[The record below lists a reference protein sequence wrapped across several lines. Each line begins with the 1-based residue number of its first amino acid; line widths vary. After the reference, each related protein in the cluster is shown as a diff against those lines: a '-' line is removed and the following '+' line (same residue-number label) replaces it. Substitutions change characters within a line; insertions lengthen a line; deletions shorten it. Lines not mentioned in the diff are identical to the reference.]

1 MSLPKK
7 TIQHFYQSS
16 IKINK
21 IMKNN
26 LLKAASF
33 AALFFGATTLQAQQ
47 NPATTLSSKA
57 VSKYNYHDT
66 FGPNFY
72 AKNGTDSRSASG
84 QPGPKYWQNKAD
96 YKLSAT
102 LNDKNNEVIGSEIL
116 TYTNNSPDKISFLW
130 MNVDQNLFKNN
141 SRGKTVIPITG
152 SRNGDKGQVFD
163 GGHKIK
169 SIKIVSG
176 KNGKTV
182 ETEAKYEIIDTR
194 MQVFLPQ
201 DVNPNGGSIKLKI
214 DFSFISPDYGSD
226 RMGVLETKNGKIF
239 TMAQW
244 YPRMCVYDD
253 VKGWNTLPYLGAGE
267 FYLEFGD
274 FDVTIT
280 APANHIV
287 VSSGELMNA
296 SEVYSA
302 EQQKR
307 WVTASQSDKTVTIR
321 SAEEVTNIASRP
333 IGESTLNW
341 HFKIKNARDVSWAS
355 SAAFIIDAA
364 KINLP
369 SGKKSLAISAYPVE
383 SGGQDAW
390 SRSTEYTKSS
400 VENYSKR
407 WFEYPYPT
415 ATNVAG
421 NEGGMEYP
429 AIVFCDW
436 QSKGKELWRVTD
448 HEFGHGWFP
457 MIVGSNERLF
467 AWMDE
472 GFNTFIN
479 SLSAEDF
486 NKGEYK
492 PRRPSDMQRMA
503 DMLTNPKLEPIMTA
517 PDGMKEHNMGLLAYE
532 KPSSGLVMLRD
543 QVLGKERFDK
553 AFRVYTE
560 RWAFKHP
567 TPDDFFRT
575 MENVSGEDLN
585 WFWRAW
591 FVNNWSLDQ
600 GISKIKYL
608 KNDPKLGALIY
619 IENLEK
625 MAMPVVLE
633 IKTKSGTISRVQLP
647 VEIWQRNTS
656 WSFKHASTEE
666 IDTITLDPDQAL
678 PDTNTT
684 NNVWSSEKSE
694 LEKAVI
700 LDEYLGDFVSKQ
712 ISVKLAFS
720 EDNGILVVTP
730 EGETSIHFDSIGK
743 DTFGAD
749 QEGGIEIQFK
759 ENKTEFTLKMEGQ
772 EFLFTKA

>member
-1 MSLPKK
+1 MSIPKK
-7 TIQHFYQSS
+7 PIQHFYKSS

-26 LLKAASF
+26 LLKAASY
-33 AALFFGATTLQAQQ
+33 AALFFGAATLQAQQ
-47 NPATTLSSKA
+47 NPVTALSNTA

-72 AKNGTDSRSASG
+72 TKNGTDSRSASG
-84 QPGPKYWQNKAD
+84 QPGAKYWQNKAD

-141 SRGKTVIPITG
+141 SRGETVIPITG
-152 SRNGDKGQVFD
+152 SRNGDKGQIFD

-182 ETEAKYEIIDTR
+182 ETEAKFEIIDTR
-194 MQVFLPQ
+194 MQVFLPH
-201 DVNPNGGSIKLKI
+201 DLNPNGGSIKLKI
-214 DFSFISPDYGSD
+214 DFSFISPDFGSD
-226 RMGVLETKNGKIF
+226 RMGVLETKNGKVF

-287 VSSGELMNA
+287 VSSGELMNP
-296 SEVYSA
+296 SEVYTA

-307 WVTASQSDKTVTIR
+307 WATASQSDKTVTIR

-383 SGGQDAW
+383 SAGQDAW
-390 SRSTEYTKSS
+390 SRATEYTKSS

-407 WFEYPYPT
+407 WFEYPYPA

-436 QSKGKELWRVTD
+436 KSKDKELWRVTD

-532 KPSSGLVMLRD
+532 KPSSGLVMLRE

-585 WFWRAW
+585 WFWRSW

-600 GISKIKYL
+600 GITKIKYL

-625 MAMPVVLE
+625 MAMPMVLE
-633 IKTKSGTISRVQLP
+633 IKTKSGAISRVQLP
-647 VEIWQRNTS
+647 VEIWQRNTN
-656 WSFKHASTEE
+656 WAFKNASTEE
-666 IDTITLDPDQAL
+666 IESITIDPDHTF
-678 PDTNTT
+678 PDINPS
-684 NNVWSSEKSE
+684 NNVWISEKSE

-743 DTFGAD
+743 DKFGAD

-759 ENKTEFTLKMEGQ
+759 ENKKEFTLKMEGQ

>member
-1 MSLPKK
+1 
-7 TIQHFYQSS
+7 
-16 IKINK
+16 
-21 IMKNN
+21 MKNN
-26 LLKAASF
+26 FFKATSLVALLI
-33 AALFFGATTLQAQQ
+33 GVTTLQAQEK
-47 NPATTLSSKA
+47 PATAQSTSKEI
-57 VSKYNYHDT
+57 SKYNYHDA

-72 AKNGTDSRSASG
+72 SKNGTDTHSASG
-84 QPGPKYWQNKAD
+84 QPGAKYWQNRAD
-96 YKLSAT
+96 YQLTAT
-102 LNDKNNEVIGSEIL
+102 LNEHSNEIIGSEIL

-130 MNVDQNLFKNN
+130 LNVDQNLFKNN
-141 SRGKTVIPITG
+141 SRGEAVIPVTG

-169 SIKIVSG
+169 SIKVLTTQKG
-176 KNGKTV
+176 RTV
-182 ETEAKYEIIDTR
+182 EKEAEFVVTDTR

-201 DVNPNGGSIKLKI
+201 DLNPNGATVKLKI
-214 DFSFISPDYGSD
+214 EFSFISPDFGSD

-267 FYLEFGD
+267 FYLEYGD

-287 VSSGELMNA
+287 VSSGELLNP
-296 SEVYSA
+296 SEVYTV

-307 WVTASQSDKTVTIR
+307 WNAASKSDNTVVIR
-321 SAEEVTNIASRP
+321 SAEEVTNASSRP
-333 IGESTLNW
+333 TGKSTLNW
-341 HFKIKNARDVSWAS
+341 HFKIKNARDISWAS
-355 SAAFIIDAA
+355 SPAFIVDAA

-369 SGKKSLAISAYPVE
+369 SHKKSLAISAYPIE
-383 SGGQDAW
+383 SSGQEAW
-390 SRSTEYTKSS
+390 GRATEYTKSS
-400 VENYSKR
+400 IENYSKR
-407 WFEYPYPT
+407 WFEYPYQS

-429 AIVFCDW
+429 GIVFCDW
-436 QSKGKELWRVTD
+436 KSKGDDLWQVTD
-448 HEFGHGWFP
+448 HEFGHAWFP

-479 SLSAEDF
+479 SLSSVDF
-486 NKGEYK
+486 NDGEYK
-492 PRRPSDMQRMA
+492 SRPRNMQRMSEV
-503 DMLTNPKLEPIMTA
+503 LTNPELEPIMTA
-517 PDGMKEHNMGLLAYE
+517 PDGMRERNLGLLAYE
-532 KPSSGLVMLRD
+532 KPASGLIMLRE

-553 AFRVYTE
+553 AFRIYTE

-585 WFWRAW
+585 WFWRSW
-591 FVNNWSLDQ
+591 FVNNWRLDQ
-600 GISKIKYL
+600 GITKVKYL
-608 KNDPKLGALIY
+608 KNDPKLGAIIT

-633 IKTKSGTISRVQLP
+633 IKTKSGTVSRVQLP

-656 WSFKHASTEE
+656 WAFKNNSTEE
-666 IDTITLDPDQAL
+666 IETITLDPDHAL
-678 PDTNTT
+678 PDVNTT
-684 NNVWSSEKSE
+684 NNVWSSDKSE

-700 LDEYLGDFVSKQ
+700 LDSYLGLFASKE
-712 ISVKLAFS
+712 IPIKITFK
-720 EDNGILVVTP
+720 EDNGTLVGTP
-730 EGETSIHFDSIGK
+730 EEGQGPALSFESTGK
-743 DTFGAD
+743 DKFAAEQAGV
-749 QEGGIEIQFK
+749 ELQFNETK
-759 ENKTEFTLKMEGQ
+759 NEFTLKMRGKD
-772 EFLFTKA
+772 FLFTRA

>member
-1 MSLPKK
+1 
-7 TIQHFYQSS
+7 
-16 IKINK
+16 
-21 IMKNN
+21 MKNN
-26 LLKAASF
+26 FFKATPYL
-33 AALFFGATTLQAQQ
+33 ALFLGVTTLQAQEGKTVAPV
-47 NPATTLSSKA
+47 NNKA
-57 VSKYNYHDT
+57 ISKYDYHDT

-72 AKNGTDSRSASG
+72 TKNGTDSHSASG
-84 QPGPKYWQNKAD
+84 QPGAKYWQNRAD
-96 YKLSAT
+96 YQLTAV
-102 LNDKNNEVIGSEIL
+102 LNEKNNEIIGSEIL

-141 SRGKTVIPITG
+141 SLGETVIPITG

-182 ETEAKYEIIDTR
+182 ETEAKFEIIDTR

-201 DVNPNGGSIKLKI
+201 DLNPNGASIKLKI
-214 DFSFISPDYGSD
+214 DFSFISPDFGSD
-226 RMGVLETKNGKIF
+226 RMGVLETKNGKVF

-253 VKGWNTLPYLGAGE
+253 VKGWNSLPYLGAGE

-287 VSSGELMNA
+287 VSSGELMNP
-296 SEVYSA
+296 SEVYTA

-307 WVTASQSDKTVTIR
+307 WATASQSDKTIAIR
-321 SAEEVTNIASRP
+321 SAEEVTNTASRP
-333 IGESTLNW
+333 SGKATLNW

-383 SGGQDAW
+383 SSGQDAW
-390 SRSTEYTKSS
+390 SRATEYTKSS

-407 WFEYPYPT
+407 WFEYPYHA

-436 QSKGKELWRVTD
+436 QSKGSELWRVTD

-472 GFNTFIN
+472 GLNTFIN
-479 SLSAEDF
+479 SLSSEDF
-486 NKGEYK
+486 NNGEYK
-492 PRRPSDMQRMA
+492 SKPKDMHRMSKR
-503 DMLTNPKLEPIMTA
+503 LTNPELEPIMTA
-517 PDGMKEHNMGLLAYE
+517 PDGMKESNLGLLAYE
-532 KPSSGLVMLRD
+532 KPSSGLVMLRE

-575 MENVSGEDLN
+575 IENVSGEDLN

-633 IKTKSGTISRVQLP
+633 IKTKSGATNRVQLP
-647 VEIWQRNTS
+647 VEIWQRNTN
-656 WSFKHASTEE
+656 WVFRNASTEE
-666 IDTITLDPDQAL
+666 IETITIDPDYAL
-678 PDTNTT
+678 PDVNTK
-684 NNVWSSEKSE
+684 NNVWSSDKSE

-700 LDEYLGDFVSKQ
+700 LDSYVGSFSSKQ
-712 ISVKLAFS
+712 IPVEIILT
-720 EDNGILVVTP
+720 ENNGNLTANATGQP
-730 EGETSIHFDSIGK
+730 TLTLDSIGK
-743 DTFGAD
+743 DKFGFEQA
-749 QEGGIEIQFK
+749 GIEIHFNETKNEFK
-759 ENKTEFTLKMEGQ
+759 FKVNGQ

>member
-1 MSLPKK
+1 
-7 TIQHFYQSS
+7 
-16 IKINK
+16 
-21 IMKNN
+21 MKNN
-26 LLKAASF
+26 VFKATSL
-33 AALFFGATTLQAQQ
+33 ALFFGATTLQAQEHPVAK
-47 NPATTLSSKA
+47 PATNKA
-57 VSKYNYHDT
+57 ISKYDYHHT

-72 AKNGTDSRSASG
+72 TKNGTDTHSASG
-84 QPGPKYWQNKAD
+84 QPGAKYWQNRAD
-96 YKLSAT
+96 YKLTAI
-102 LNDKNNEVIGSEIL
+102 LNEKNNEIIGSEIL

-130 MNVDQNLFKNN
+130 LNVDQNLFKND
-141 SRGKTVIPITG
+141 SRGKAVIPVAG

-169 SIKIVSG
+169 SIKVVSSQ
-176 KNGKTV
+176 NGKSV
-182 ETEAKYEIIDTR
+182 EREAKFEITDTR

-201 DVNPNGGSIKLKI
+201 DLSPNGGTLKLKI
-214 DFSFISPDYGSD
+214 EFSFISPDFGSD
-226 RMGVLETKNGKIF
+226 RMGVLDTKNGKIF

-253 VKGWNTLPYLGAGE
+253 VKGWNALPYLGAGE
-267 FYLEFGD
+267 FYLEYGD

-280 APANHIV
+280 TPANHIV
-287 VSSGELMNA
+287 VCSGELVNP
-296 SEVYSA
+296 SEVYTP

-307 WVTASQSDKTVTIR
+307 WATASQSDKTVLIR
-321 SAEEVTNIASRP
+321 SAEEVTNGTSRP
-333 IGESTLNW
+333 TEKSTLNW
-341 HFKIKNARDVSWAS
+341 HFKMRNARDVSWAS
-355 SAAFIIDAA
+355 SAAFIVDAA

-383 SGGQDAW
+383 SSGQDAW
-390 SRSTEYTKSS
+390 GRATEYTKSS

-407 WFEYPYPT
+407 WFEYPYQS
-415 ATNVAG
+415 ATSVAG

-429 AIVFCDW
+429 GIVFSNW
-436 QSKGKELWRVTD
+436 ESKGEDLWSVTD

-479 SLSAEDF
+479 SLSADDF
-486 NKGEYK
+486 NNGEYK
-492 PRRPSDMQRMA
+492 SRPKNMQKMSK
-503 DMLTNPKLEPIMTA
+503 MLFNPELEPIMTA
-517 PDGMKEHNMGLLAYE
+517 PDGMKERNLGTLAYE
-532 KPSSGLVMLRD
+532 KPSSGLIVLRE

-553 AFRVYTE
+553 AFRTYTE

-591 FVNNWSLDQ
+591 FVNNWQLDQ
-600 GISKIKYL
+600 GITKIKYL
-608 KNDPKLGALIY
+608 KNDPKLGALIT

-633 IKTKSGTISRVQLP
+633 IKTKSGVVNRIQLP

-656 WSFKHASTEE
+656 WTFKNASTEE
-666 IDTITLDPDQAL
+666 IDTITLDPDHVF
-678 PDTNTT
+678 PDINTA
-684 NNVWSSEKSE
+684 NNVWSSDKSE
-694 LEKAVI
+694 LEKVVL
-700 LDEYLGDFVSKQ
+700 LDSYLGDFSSKQ
-712 ISVKLAFS
+712 IPIKIVFTEL
-720 EDNGILVVTP
+720 NGALVGTP
-730 EGETSIHFDSIGK
+730 QEGQGPALSFESIGK
-743 DTFGAD
+743 DKFEA
-749 QEGGIEIQFK
+749 EGTGVELQFNESK
-759 ENKTEFTLKMEGQ
+759 NEFTLKMRGQ

>member
-1 MSLPKK
+1 
-7 TIQHFYQSS
+7 
-16 IKINK
+16 
-21 IMKNN
+21 MKNIFF
-26 LLKAASF
+26 KATPYL
-33 AALFFGATTLQAQQ
+33 ALFFGVASLQAQETKTEG
-47 NPATTLSSKA
+47 TTNNKN

-72 AKNGTDSRSASG
+72 TKNGTESRSASG
-84 QPGPKYWQNKAD
+84 QPGAKYWQNKAD
-96 YKLSAT
+96 YKLTAT
-102 LNDKNNEVIGSEIL
+102 LNEKNNEIIGSEIL

-141 SRGKTVIPITG
+141 SRGETLIPITG
-152 SRNGDKGQVFD
+152 SRNGDKGQIFD

-169 SIKIVSG
+169 SIKIVTN
-176 KNGKTV
+176 KNGKAI
-182 ETEAKYEIIDTR
+182 ETDTKFEIIDTR

-201 DVNPNGGSIKLKI
+201 DINPNGGTVQLKI
-214 DFSFISPDYGSD
+214 DFSFVSPDFGSD

-244 YPRMCVYDD
+244 YPRMCVYDEI
-253 VKGWNTLPYLGAGE
+253 KGWNTLPYLGAGE

-287 VSSGELMNA
+287 VSSGELMNP
-296 SEVYSA
+296 SEVYTA

-307 WVTASQSDKTVTIR
+307 WTLASKSDKTVLIR
-321 SAEEVTNIASRP
+321 SAEEVTNTGSRP
-333 IGESTLNW
+333 TGKSTLNW

-355 SAAFIIDAA
+355 SAAFMIDAA

-369 SGKKSLAISAYPVE
+369 SGKKSLAISAYPIE
-383 SGGQDAW
+383 SAGQDAW
-390 SRSTEYTKSS
+390 SRATEYTKTS

-407 WFEYPYPT
+407 WFEYPYAT

-436 QSKGKELWRVTD
+436 KSKESELWRVTD

-472 GFNTFIN
+472 GLNTFIN
-479 SLSAEDF
+479 SISAEDF
-486 NKGEYK
+486 NNGEYK
-492 PRRPSDMQRMA
+492 SKPKDMQRMSKR
-503 DMLTNPKLEPIMTA
+503 LTNPELEPIMTA
-517 PDGMKEHNMGLLAYE
+517 PDGMKEAHLGLLAYE
-532 KPSSGLVMLRD
+532 KPSSGLIMLRE

-600 GISKIKYL
+600 GITKIKYL

-633 IKTKSGTISRVQLP
+633 IKTKSGITNRVKLP
-647 VEIWQRNTS
+647 VEIWQRNTN
-656 WSFKHASTEE
+656 WVFKNTSTEE
-666 IDTITLDPDQAL
+666 IESITLDPDHAL
-678 PDTNTT
+678 PDTNAK
-684 NNVWSSEKSE
+684 NNVWSSDKSE
-694 LEKAVI
+694 LEKAVV
-700 LDEYLGDFVSKQ
+700 LEGYLGRFSSKQ
-712 ISVKLAFS
+712 IPVEIILTD
-720 EDNGILVVTP
+720 DNGNLTANATDQP
-730 EGETSIHFDSIGK
+730 TLTFESISK
-743 DTFGAD
+743 DKFSFEPA
-749 QEGGIEIQFK
+749 GIEIHFK
-759 ENKTEFTLKMEGQ
+759 ESKNEFTFKVNGQ
-772 EFLFTKA
+772 EFIFTKA